1 MYAIKC
7 TPSKYKPNDWYLLR
21 DLNDYVTHVWTRE
34 SEVKKL
40 LAKLNND
47 TLEITQD
54 IPRTALERALKKKQI
69 DSKSNDEQVS

>member
-7 TPSKYKPNDWYLLR
+7 TPSKYRPNDWYLLR
-21 DLNDYVTHVWTRE
+21 DLNDFVVHVWSRE
-34 SEVKKL
+34 SEAKKL

-54 IPRTALERALKKKQI
+54 IPRAALERATAKKRAKLGE
-69 DSKSNDEQVS
+69 KE

>member
-7 TPSKYKPNDWYLLR
+7 TPSKYRPNDWYLLR
-21 DLNDYVTHVWTRE
+21 DLNDFVVHVWSRE
-34 SEVKKL
+34 SEAKKL

-54 IPRTALERALKKKQI
+54 IPRAALERATAKKRAKL
-69 DSKSNDEQVS
+69 SEKE

>member
-7 TPSKYKPNDWYLLR
+7 TPSKYRPNDWYLLR
-21 DLNDYVTHVWTRE
+21 DLNDFVVHVWSRE
-34 SEVKKL
+34 SEAKKL

-54 IPRTALERALKKKQI
+54 IPRAALKRATAKKRAKL
-69 DSKSNDEQVS
+69 SEKE

>member
-7 TPSKYKPNDWYLLR
+7 TPSKYNPNDWYLLR
-21 DLNDYVTHVWTRE
+21 DLNDYVVHVWTRE

-40 LAKLNND
+40 LAELKNN

-54 IPRTALERALKKKQI
+54 IPRLALERATAKKRAKLTE
-69 DSKSNDEQVS
+69 KE